1 MNPCEGLTE
10 VFRPKVSL
18 PAGERSTA
26 RAMRNLRKGQGA
38 GGLGGMSETHPKE
51 IELACF
57 EDGEASTGVAE
68 HLRWCARC
76 RSVVADYR
84 WLQGEVTATLALAAD
99 SVPVPR
105 PKWWAVCE
113 SLSLGE
119 RRRAGRRRAS
129 ALASLALV
137 FSLILSA
144 PGFLGAAVVAQAV
157 PADVVLAPAP
167 VTLSRVGATSTVD
180 TGIGVDGPMVTP
192 TPTILRGDGAFPAPA
207 VPPLPFPTR
216 PTPSLGI

>member
-1 MNPCEGLTE
+1 
-10 VFRPKVSL
+10 
-18 PAGERSTA
+18 
-26 RAMRNLRKGQGA
+26 MRNRVVQKKPGFFPRTPPSLAGKGA
-38 GGLGGMSETHPKE
+38 GGLGEMSETHPKE
-51 IELACF
+51 IELARL
-57 EDGEASTGVAE
+57 EDGEASTGVTE

-99 SVPVPR
+99 LVPVPR
-105 PKWWAVCE
+105 PKWWVVCE
-113 SLSLGE
+113 DLSLGE

-157 PADVVLAPAP
+157 PSDVRMAPAP

-180 TGIGVDGPMVTP
+180 TGIGLDAGPGPMVTP
-192 TPTILRGDGAFPAPA
+192 TPTILRGDGAPYAPA

-216 PTPSLGI
+216 PTPPLNGA

>member
-1 MNPCEGLTE
+1 
-10 VFRPKVSL
+10 
-18 PAGERSTA
+18 
-26 RAMRNLRKGQGA
+26 
-38 GGLGGMSETHPKE
+38 MSETHPKE
-51 IELACF
+51 IELARF

-84 WLQGEVTATLALAAD
+84 WLQGEVAATLALAAD

-144 PGFLGAAVVAQAV
+144 PGFLGAAVVASV
-157 PADVVLAPAP
+157 DEVMAPAP

-180 TGIGVDGPMVTP
+180 TGMGVDGPMVTP
-192 TPTILRGDGAFPAPA
+192 TPAVLRGDGAPSAPA
-207 VPPLPFPTR
+207 IPPLPFPTR
-216 PTPSLGI
+216 PTPAPWPCVETHG

>member
-1 MNPCEGLTE
+1 
-10 VFRPKVSL
+10 
-18 PAGERSTA
+18 
-26 RAMRNLRKGQGA
+26 
-38 GGLGGMSETHPKE
+38 MSETHPKE
-51 IELACF
+51 IELARF
-57 EDGEASTGVAE
+57 EDGEASAEVTE

-76 RSVVADYR
+76 RSAVADYR

-99 SVPVPR
+99 LVPVPR

-157 PADVVLAPAP
+157 PADVVMAPAP

-180 TGIGVDGPMVTP
+180 TDVDVDTGPGPMVTP
-192 TPTILRGDGAFPAPA
+192 TPTILRIDGASSAPA
-207 VPPLPFPTR
+207 IPLLPPPTR
-216 PTPSLGI
+216 PTPSLNGA

>member
-1 MNPCEGLTE
+1 
-10 VFRPKVSL
+10 
-18 PAGERSTA
+18 
-26 RAMRNLRKGQGA
+26 
-38 GGLGGMSETHPKE
+38 MSETHPKE
-51 IELACF
+51 IELARF

-119 RRRAGRRRAS
+119 
-129 ALASLALV
+129 
-137 FSLILSA
+137 
-144 PGFLGAAVVAQAV
+144 
-157 PADVVLAPAP
+157 
-167 VTLSRVGATSTVD
+167 
-180 TGIGVDGPMVTP
+180 
-192 TPTILRGDGAFPAPA
+192 
-207 VPPLPFPTR
+207 
-216 PTPSLGI
+216 

>member
-1 MNPCEGLTE
+1 MLVEGET
-10 VFRPKVSL
+10 PSSL
-18 PAGERSTA
+18 AG
-26 RAMRNLRKGQGA
+26 KGA
-38 GGLGGMSETHPKE
+38 GGLGEMSETHPKE
-51 IELACF
+51 IELARF
-57 EDGEASTGVAE
+57 GDGEASTGVTE

-157 PADVVLAPAP
+157 SVDVVMAPAP
-167 VTLSRVGATSTVD
+167 ITLSRVGATSTVD
-180 TGIGVDGPMVTP
+180 TGIGVDAGPGPMVTP
-192 TPTILRGDGAFPAPA
+192 TPTILRGDGAPSAPSAPA
-207 VPPLPFPTR
+207 IPPLLFPTR
-216 PTPSLGI
+216 PTPSLNGA